1 MSHGLTTPYKI
12 QVFEGDAWS
21 QFCNSHPDMHVDQSC
36 FENMSIQQLWSIADE
51 YLDLVT
57 RLHMQ
62 ARLMRNFGLN
72 ASVPW
77 LKDTEGA
84 LCFIC
89 KEDIE
94 NTDHFLLD
102 CPQCKVNFDSIW
114 RNLDLK
120 IMRSNL
126 MDGIQV
132 VNFIKG
138 LNRQHK
144 IMLLVGGLSLPFDHE
159 TTILIKR
166 FISSAVGKIYK
177 LAPRS
182 YANWRHRG

>member
-1 MSHGLTTPYKI
+1 MS
-12 QVFEGDAWS
+12 
-21 QFCNSHPDMHVDQSC
+21 
-36 FENMSIQQLWSIADE
+36 
-51 YLDLVT
+51 
-57 RLHMQ
+57 
-62 ARLMRNFGLN
+62 NFGFN

-102 CPQCKVNFDSIW
+102 CPQFKENFDSIW
-114 RNLDLK
+114 RNLNLK
-120 IMRSNL
+120 IMGSNPL
-126 MDGIQV
+126 DGIQSA
-132 VNFIKG
+132 NSISG

-159 TTILIKR
+159 TTTLIKR

-177 LAPRS
+177 LRTKKLRELEAP
-182 YANWRHRG
+182 WPTG